1 MDKPVDESRL
11 NRDRYKE
18 FWNYLSQNQK
28 DLILEGQYLMD
39 DIIRNH
45 AYHFKDYSFLVFP
58 FAKAYEGFLKRLF
71 LDIGFI
77 TRLDYISDH
86 LRLGKLMSPNLT
98 MRLGDRSLFLKIKQA
113 ADEELA
119 EQIWTAWKLG
129 RNQIFH
135 YFPHNV
141 KSITFEEAERIV
153 NKLIQVMETAYDRL
167 RLAKTMGKLKRFI

>member
-1 MDKPVDESRL
+1 MDKPPDQ
-11 NRDRYKE
+11 YKE

-28 DLILEGQYLMD
+28 DLILEGQYLMN
-39 DIIRNH
+39 DIIKDH

-77 TRLDYISDH
+77 SRLDYISDH

-98 MRLGDRSLFLKIKQA
+98 MRLGDRSLYLKIKEA
-113 ADEELA
+113 ADEKLA
-119 EQIWTAWKLG
+119 EEVWTAWKMG

-135 YFPHNV
+135 YFPHNI
-141 KSITFEEAERIV
+141 KSITFEEAEKIV
-153 NKLIQVMETAYDRL
+153 NQIIQVMETVYERL
-167 RLAKTMGKLKRFI
+167 RLAQTMGKLKKFI